1 MPLHKTATG
10 DVGRDRSTAVTVSRR
25 GAHDHAPAVLGA
37 APAAHYTDADTTP
50 SGLVVPT
57 RGYVVPAQEY
67 GRPLFGPLFA
77 TTDLTTVD

>member
-1 MPLHKTATG
+1 VVA
-10 DVGRDRSTAVTVSRR
+10 VSRH
-25 GAHDHAPAVLGA
+25 GAHDYSPAVLGA
-37 APAAHYTDADTTP
+37 PQTAHYTDAGTTA